1 MIPAAFDYL
10 APETVEEAVSALAE
24 HGDEA
29 KILAGGHSL
38 LPLMKLRLAAPALL
52 IDLGRIGA
60 LRYIRETDGAIA
72 IGAMT
77 PYVEIERSDLTRRRA
92 PLLAQAASLVGD
104 MQVRNRG
111 TLGGALAHADPAGD
125 MPTVVTALGGSV
137 VAQGPKG
144 EREIPI
150 DGLFEDIFTSAL
162 APDEVLTEVR
172 LQPQDSAVGQY
183 TKFRRRQIDWAVV
196 GVAVNLTV
204 TGETIDSARV
214 ALTNVGPTPMRAPAV
229 EQALRGADRTTA
241 LEAAEL
247 ADRDIDPSSELSGS
261 ATYKRH
267 LARVL
272 TRRAL
277 QDALGG
283 A

>member
-10 APETVEEAVSALAE
+10 APGSVDGATAALAE

-38 LPLMKLRLAAPALL
+38 LPLMKLRLAAPAIL
-52 IDLGRIGA
+52 IDLGRIDA
-60 LRYIRETDGAIA
+60 LRYIRETDGVIA

-77 PYVEIERSDLTRRRA
+77 PYVEIERSDVIRRRV

-111 TLGGALAHADPAGD
+111 TLGGAIAHADPAGD

-137 VAQGPKG
+137 VAHGTKG
-144 EREIPI
+144 EREIAI
-150 DGLFEDIFTSAL
+150 DDLFEDIFTSAL
-162 APDEVLTEVR
+162 GPDEVLVEVR
-172 LQPQDSAVGQY
+172 IQPQDGAVGQY

-204 TGETIDSARV
+204 TGGTIDSARI
-214 ALTNVGPTPMRAPAV
+214 ALTNVGPTPMRASAV

-241 LEAAEL
+241 PEAAEL

-261 ATYKRH
+261 ASYKRH

-277 QDALGG
+277 QDALG
-283 A
+283 AA